1 MGPQPLSNPGLG
13 AASSRQ
19 GSWEDASQRSFPGAP
34 PLSGQPPSA
43 TPIPSASRP
52 DASFNPTLSSAH
64 GTAPPHGPGAPIPEP
79 RPSAQGFDPSRAPG
93 ASTPVLGSTLTV
105 SPSARD
111 SSVDR
116 APGAGGQ
123 PGGPTKAAVPL
134 AAKVGAAAAGA
145 LLTVI
150 VLVFAL
156 RSKPPAD
163 ADVAPG
169 TAGTSTSTAGA
180 APADS
185 PPAAPATTP
194 APVEGVIEMPEGDVA
209 EAIAAEPEL
218 LEEMDASTG
227 PTGPKIPPIPFGK
240 ARLIVVSKSG
250 PCKVT
255 VNGISQGMTPV
266 HIFVNPGKTKVYCRL
281 TTGSTRSRELDVP
294 RMRTTFVIFENPSS
308 PEAPKQK

>member
-1 MGPQPLSNPGLG
+1 
-13 AASSRQ
+13 
-19 GSWEDASQRSFPGAP
+19 
-34 PLSGQPPSA
+34 
-43 TPIPSASRP
+43 
-52 DASFNPTLSSAH
+52 
-64 GTAPPHGPGAPIPEP
+64 
-79 RPSAQGFDPSRAPG
+79 
-93 ASTPVLGSTLTV
+93 
-105 SPSARD
+105 
-111 SSVDR
+111 
-116 APGAGGQ
+116 
-123 PGGPTKAAVPL
+123 VPL

-169 TAGTSTSTAGA
+169 APTSTAGA
-180 APADS
+180 APADP

-218 LEEMDASTG
+218 LEEMDAGTG
-227 PTGPKIPPIPFGK
+227 PAGPKIPPIPYGK

-255 VNGISQGMTPV
+255 VNGISQGLTPV

-281 TTGSTRSRELDVP
+281 TTGSTRSRELEVP